1 MIIFTAENIEQVD
14 AEKQHVTI
22 PDISEFVYIH
32 TDEEMK
38 SQQSDSQVQEI
49 INGDVIDSTKLN
61 GEFEDVQMQ
70 EEEIRTHNGAEA
82 YENLVKSLE
91 ADCESEYIKELVDDS
106 QIIEE
111 NYGFIDGNIL
121 DSSNAFT
128 RESERLYQ

>member
-1 MIIFTAENIEQVD
+1 
-14 AEKQHVTI
+14 
-22 PDISEFVYIH
+22 
-32 TDEEMK
+32 MK
-38 SQQSDSQVQEI
+38 SQQSESQVQEI
-49 INGDVIDSTKLN
+49 INGDDDSTKLN
-61 GEFEDVQMQ
+61 GQFEEIQMQ

-91 ADCESEYIKELVDDS
+91 ADCESEYIKDLGDDS
-106 QIIEE
+106 QIEE

>member
-1 MIIFTAENIEQVD
+1 
-14 AEKQHVTI
+14 
-22 PDISEFVYIH
+22 
-32 TDEEMK
+32 MK